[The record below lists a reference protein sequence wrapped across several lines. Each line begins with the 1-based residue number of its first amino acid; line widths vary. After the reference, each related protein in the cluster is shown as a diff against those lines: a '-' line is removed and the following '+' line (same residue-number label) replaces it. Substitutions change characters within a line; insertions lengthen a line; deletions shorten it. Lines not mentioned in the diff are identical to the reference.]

1 MNQLKS
7 GGGNQVTKIEAHD
20 VYKEFNV
27 INEAGKHEKLVVL
40 DNFDLEVKQ
49 GEFLAILGPSG
60 CGKSSFLNILAGL
73 DRQNSGDILID
84 KQSVLDNKFDR
95 GVVFQGYALYPW
107 RTVLENVAIGLE
119 IRGVGRQ
126 EREQIAYE
134 YLSLVGLK
142 QFAKRRPHQLSGGMK
157 QRVAIA
163 RALVYQPEILLMDEP
178 FAALDA
184 QTRELLQFE
193 LLRIWE
199 ADKKTI
205 IFVTHSIDEAI
216 LMADRVAVMTAR
228 PGKIKEIIDISLPR
242 PRTGEIRNSPEF
254 IQIRQKAWN
263 LIKDEVIR
271 AQNLE
276 DDDNTEKGSFKEQ
289 GDEQKHEKVS

>member
-1 MNQLKS
+1 
-7 GGGNQVTKIEAHD
+7 VTKIEAHD

-276 DDDNTEKGSFKEQ
+276 DDDNTDKGSFKKQ
-289 GDEQKHEKVS
+289 GDEQSHEKVS

>member
-1 MNQLKS
+1 MI
-7 GGGNQVTKIEAHD
+7 KIEAHN
-20 VYKEFNV
+20 VYKEFDV
-27 INEAGKHEKLVVL
+27 TNEAGKREKLVVL
-40 DNFDLEVKQ
+40 DNFELTVEQ

-73 DRQNSGDILID
+73 DQQNSGDILID
-84 KQSVLDNKFDR
+84 GRSVLDNQFNR
-95 GVVFQGYALYPW
+95 GVVFQGYALFPW
-107 RTVLENVAIGLE
+107 RTVLDNVAVGLE
-119 IRGVGRQ
+119 IRGVGREKR
-126 EREQIAYE
+126 ERIAYE
-134 YLSLVGLK
+134 YLNLVGLRA
-142 QFAKRRPHQLSGGMK
+142 FAKRYPHQLSGGMK

-163 RALVYQPEILLMDEP
+163 RVLAYQPDILLMDEP

-205 IFVTHSIDEAI
+205 LFVTHSIDEAI

-228 PGKIKEIIDISLPR
+228 PGKVKEIIDIPLPR

-254 IQIRQKAWN
+254 ARIRQRAWE
-263 LIKDEVIR
+263 LIKDEVFL
-271 AQNLE
+271 AQHLE
-276 DDDNTEKGSFKEQ
+276 KDDNEEHRQESRHQQ
-289 GDEQKHEKVS
+289 GDDQRHEKVS

>member
-1 MNQLKS
+1 M
-7 GGGNQVTKIEAHD
+7 TKIEARN

-27 INEAGKHEKLVVL
+27 TNEAGKCEKLIVL

-73 DRQNSGDILID
+73 DRQDSGDILID
-84 KQSVLDNKFDR
+84 KRSVLDNDFDR

-126 EREQIAYE
+126 ERERLAYE
-134 YLSLVGLK
+134 YLALVGLK
-142 QFAKRRPHQLSGGMK
+142 PFAKRRPHQLSGGMK

-276 DDDNTEKGSFKEQ
+276 EDNDTDTGSFNKQ
-289 GDEQKHEKVS
+289 GDDQSHEKVS

>member
-1 MNQLKS
+1 M
-7 GGGNQVTKIEAHD
+7 TKIEAHD

-276 DDDNTEKGSFKEQ
+276 DDDNTDKGSFKKQ
-289 GDEQKHEKVS
+289 GDEQSHEKVS